1 MLTPGKDAAVAMRE
15 LGVRGATDIT
25 GFGLLGHA
33 LELALASGVAIEIES
48 ARIPLLGG
56 ALELARAGMLT
67 GGGKTNAEYVGEAAL
82 ISPELSSELRSL
94 LFDPQ
99 TAGGLLIAIRAEQAE
114 ALLARLRKSYTRA
127 ATIGRVTEHGSHH
140 IVVR

>member
-1 MLTPGKDAAVAMRE
+1 
-15 LGVRGATDIT
+15 
-25 GFGLLGHA
+25 
-33 LELALASGVAIEIES
+33 
-48 ARIPLLGG
+48 
-56 ALELARAGMLT
+56 MLT

-127 ATIGRVTEHGSHH
+127 AMIGRVTEHGSHH